1 MSGNRGNLRMT
12 SARHS
17 VVQGHLRCLTVHFH
31 LYFSGGQVSRG
42 VVLNF
47 PALLK
52 SPDRL
57 TNPVYSTAA
66 PTLWRSV
73 APWGRA
79 GAGPVLLLGMCRVEV
94 HPSYEEHN
102 FSPGSV
108 SWSCVPAPFCRGLNC
123 LQDSGMS
130 ENAQAFVL
138 GGYVL

>member
-52 SPDRL
+52 SPDPTSSL
-57 TNPVYSTAA
+57 TNPVLQHSSTNTLAQRCTVGESRGRTSFAVRDVSCRSA
-66 PTLWRSV
+66 PQL
-73 APWGRA
+73 
-79 GAGPVLLLGMCRVEV
+79 
-94 HPSYEEHN
+94 
-102 FSPGSV
+102 
-108 SWSCVPAPFCRGLNC
+108 
-123 LQDSGMS
+123 
-130 ENAQAFVL
+130 
-138 GGYVL
+138 